1 MEWLFMHWKYA
12 LCALNW
18 NGYMQS
24 TGLEL
29 DSWRRRDFQMK
40 ISTRVSSKYF
50 RIQQTSNE
58 CFINLLAGS
67 ADRSFIPL
75 TSADY
80 FVLVKLSKSLMSKLV
95 LNFRDI
101 FQNVSISIKRRKWMF
116 IVHAQGKRFSEQS
129 IFQKHTREMSSTL
142 ISSDIKLCAN
152 VSSLLSLLSK
162 GLDALCNRSP
172 LQKDIRAGSKT
183 YLLLSIPWYLRLE
196 TLVHEHRQGLLLTK
210 TKMVLL
216 EISGNVAASSL

>member
-40 ISTRVSSKYF
+40 ISTRVSTKYF

-58 CFINLLAGS
+58 CFINLSAEKGFLKPGS
-67 ADRSFIPL
+67 ADRCFIPL

-95 LNFRDI
+95 LDFRDI
-101 FQNVSISIKRRKWMF
+101 FQSVSISIKRRKWMF

-152 VSSLLSLLSK
+152 VSFLLSLLSK

-183 YLLLSIPWYLRLE
+183 YLLLSIPWYLWLE
-196 TLVHEHRQGLLLTK
+196 T
-210 TKMVLL
+210 
-216 EISGNVAASSL
+216 